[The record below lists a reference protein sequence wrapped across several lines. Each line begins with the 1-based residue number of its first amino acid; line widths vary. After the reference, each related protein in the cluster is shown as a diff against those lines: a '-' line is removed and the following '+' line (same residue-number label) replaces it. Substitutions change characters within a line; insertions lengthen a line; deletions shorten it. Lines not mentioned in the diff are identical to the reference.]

1 MKKYHSIK
9 DELFIMQSIA
19 RKQAH
24 TGILIEEKLDTEELF
39 PDKQMLQYL
48 KQELLHSAYETI
60 RHIEP
65 YTFSFED

>member
-1 MKKYHSIK
+1 
-9 DELFIMQSIA
+9 MQSIA
-19 RKQAH
+19 RKQSS
-24 TGILIEEKLDTEELF
+24 TGILTDEKLDNEELF